1 MLQVNFIMIYI
12 ILEISVLLEITRILK
27 QFLRSIIDFLKK
39 VIFFLTHND
48 KKLQGWKK
56 IKKGSI
62 VKSVRNLFRLKK
74 QNEN

>member
-48 KKLQGWKK
+48 KNFKARK
-56 IKKGSI
+56 
-62 VKSVRNLFRLKK
+62 R
-74 QNEN
+74 

>member
-48 KKLQGWKK
+48 KKLQGSKK